1 MPSESFLRARRPEQK
16 QQRRE
21 SILAAARRLALE
33 HGVRR
38 VTLGSVADAVG
49 LAKSN
54 VIRYFGTREEIF
66 LVLAAEDWQEWRN
79 EVVARLDAGEEAI
92 GALAESLAERPLFC
106 DLLSQTA
113 TILEHNISLEAARTF
128 KHTVLAAISSLS
140 AQIARARPGLT
151 EHECTDLVSTAG
163 ALAGT
168 LYPMATPSPVLAEL
182 YARGATTRSR
192 PPRTA
197 PDVAAHPDRAGRRA
211 ARRALKPPLPAPER
225 HTGVRGARSRGKDPG

>member
-1 MPSESFLRARRPEQK
+1 MNGKATAFPLSYADRVMSPESFLRARRPEQK

-21 SILAAARRLALE
+21 TILAAARRLALE

-66 LVLAAEDWQEWRN
+66 LVLAAEDWQEWRS
-79 EVVARLDAGEEAI
+79 EVAARLDAGEEAV
-92 GALAESLAERPLFC
+92 GALAETLAEQPLFC

-113 TILEHNISLEAARTF
+113 TILEHNISLEAARIY

-140 AQIARARPGLT
+140 AHVARARPGLT
-151 EHECTDLVSTAG
+151 ARECTDLVSTAG

-168 LYPMATPSPVLAEL
+168 LYPMATPPPVLAEL
-182 YARGATTRSR
+182 YAQDPQLAAVR
-192 PPRTA
+192 PALLPTLRRTLSA
-197 PDVAAHPDRAGRRA
+197 LAAG
-211 ARRALKPPLPAPER
+211 LPA
-225 HTGVRGARSRGKDPG
+225 VR